1 MVSERWLGH
10 DAYGWADRA
19 GARDAR
25 AGGARGLTRLSER
38 VLARGTRAGEAVGT
52 LVIVMRLLP
61 PCEAATLRAIRHVV
75 QASQDARTLLVTG
88 ASRRGGRV
96 GFRLRSAAARQP
108 PPPYPS
114 YAHAR
119 HVGTAHRH
127 RPAATPTPPVRPRC
141 HHFAGELGALF
152 WGSRLRR
159 QAQPTPPL
167 RHVTV
172 YGGYASIIRPPLLRR
187 DEEHNRIPSS
197 QPIFSKSATKRA
209 HDVGIRPMQPWLLRW
224 IDLGP

>member
-1 MVSERWLGH
+1 
-10 DAYGWADRA
+10 
-19 GARDAR
+19 
-25 AGGARGLTRLSER
+25 
-38 VLARGTRAGEAVGT
+38 
-52 LVIVMRLLP
+52 MRLLP

-127 RPAATPTPPVRPRC
+127 RPAARPTPPVRPRC

-187 DEEHNRIPSS
+187 GEEHNRIPSS

-224 IDLGP
+224 ILVPSSLHYACPRKRTLQSYVEQTSEQRRAVLSKAYECASLIRQPTAGRPSVLLP